1 MKHQRRTPAQL
12 LADKQKELDK
22 LNQRIA
28 ANTAKTDPVYAPIN
42 DGLNTLRKAEMGARK
57 TLGNNKQGASA
68 RIQKHLLWVAR
79 IEAELTD
86 AKTQLQGV
94 KTLRKAL
101 KTLLAS
107 FVNQKKK
114 PTKAQVAAKVTALI
128 NPKPVQA
135 ESENADHA

>member
-12 LADKQKELDK
+12 IADKQKELDK
-22 LNQRIA
+22 LNARIA
-28 ANTAKTDPVYAPIN
+28 WHRATTDPVYAPIN
-42 DGLNTLRKAEMGARK
+42 DALYALKKDEAYSRK
-57 TLGNNKQGASA
+57 TLGKSKQGASA

-79 IEAELTD
+79 IEAELTN

-114 PTKAQVAAKVTALI
+114 PTKAQVAAKVKALI
-128 NPKPVQA
+128 NPKPEQA
-135 ESENADHA
+135 ESETQNA

>member
-1 MKHQRRTPAQL
+1 MKHNRRTPTQL
-12 LADKQKELDK
+12 IKDKQAELDK
-22 LNQRIA
+22 LNLRIA
-28 ANTAKTDPVYAPIN
+28 ADTAKTDPVYAPIN
-42 DGLNTLRKAEMGARK
+42 VALDDLKKDEANARK

-68 RIQKHLLWVAR
+68 RIQKHLLWVAK
-79 IEAELTD
+79 IEAELTN

-107 FVNQKKK
+107 FVKQKKK
-114 PTKAQVAAKVTALI
+114 PTMAQVAAKVKALI

-135 ESENADHA
+135 ESESENA

>member
-12 LADKQKELDK
+12 IQDKQAELDK

-28 ANTAKTDPVYAPIN
+28 ADKARKDPVYAPIN
-42 DGLNTLRKAEMGARK
+42 EALETLKKGEANARK
-57 TLGNNKQGASA
+57 VMGNNKQGAAA
-68 RIQKHLLWVAR
+68 RIKKHIIWIDK
-79 IEAELTD
+79 IEAELSE
-86 AKTQLQGV
+86 AKTHLAGV

-114 PTKAQVAAKVTALI
+114 PTKAQVAAKVKALI
-128 NPKPVQA
+128 NPKPEQA
-135 ESENADHA
+135 ESETQNA

>member
-12 LADKQKELDK
+12 IEDKQAELNK
-22 LNQRIA
+22 LSARIA
-28 ANTAKTDPVYAPIN
+28 ADKARTDPVYAPIN
-42 DGLNTLRKAEMGARK
+42 AALDNLKKGEANARK
-57 TLGNNKQGASA
+57 VMGKNKQGASA
-68 RIQKHLLWVAR
+68 RIQKHLLWVAK
-79 IEAELTD
+79 IEAELTN

-114 PTKAQVAAKVTALI
+114 PTKVQVAARVKALI
-128 NPKPVQA
+128 NPKPEQA
-135 ESENADHA
+135 ESETQNA

>member
-12 LADKQKELDK
+12 IKDKQAELDK
-22 LNQRIA
+22 LNLRIA
-28 ANTAKTDPVYAPIN
+28 ADTAKTDPVYAPIN
-42 DGLNTLRKAEMGARK
+42 VALDDLKKDEANARK

-79 IEAELTD
+79 IEAELTN

-107 FVNQKKK
+107 FVKQKKK
-114 PTKAQVAAKVTALI
+114 PTMAQVAAKVKALI

-135 ESENADHA
+135 ESESENA

>member
-22 LNQRIA
+22 RNQRIA
-28 ANTAKTDPVYAPIN
+28 ADTAKTDPVYAPIN
-42 DGLNTLRKAEMGARK
+42 DGLDTLRKAEMGARK

-114 PTKAQVAAKVTALI
+114 PTKAQVAAKVKALI
-128 NPKPVQA
+128 NPKPEQA
-135 ESENADHA
+135 ESETQNA

>member
-12 LADKQKELDK
+12 IQDKQAELDK
-22 LNQRIA
+22 LNARIA
-28 ANTAKTDPVYAPIN
+28 ADTAKTDPVYAPIN
-42 DGLNTLRKAEMGARK
+42 AALDSLKKGEANARK
-57 TLGNNKQGASA
+57 VMGNNKQGASA

-79 IEAELTD
+79 IEAELTN

-107 FVNQKKK
+107 FVKQKKK
-114 PTKAQVAAKVTALI
+114 PTKVQVAAKVKALI
-128 NPKPVQA
+128 NPKPEQA
-135 ESENADHA
+135 ESESENA

>member
-12 LADKQKELDK
+12 IQDKQAELDK
-22 LNQRIA
+22 LNARIA
-28 ANTAKTDPVYAPIN
+28 WHRSAADPVYAPIN
-42 DGLNTLRKAEMGARK
+42 AALDALKKDEANSRK
-57 TLGNNKQGASA
+57 TLGKNKQGASA

-79 IEAELTD
+79 IEAELTN

-101 KTLLAS
+101 RTLLAS
-107 FVNQKKK
+107 FVKQKKK
-114 PTKAQVAAKVTALI
+114 PTMAQVAAKVKALI

-135 ESENADHA
+135 ESESENA

>member
-12 LADKQKELDK
+12 IEDKQAELNK
-22 LNQRIA
+22 LSARIA
-28 ANTAKTDPVYAPIN
+28 ADKARTDPVYAPIN
-42 DGLNTLRKAEMGARK
+42 AALDNLKKGEANARK
-57 TLGNNKQGASA
+57 VMGKNKQGASA

-79 IEAELTD
+79 IEAELTN

-107 FVNQKKK
+107 FVKQKKK
-114 PTKAQVAAKVTALI
+114 PTKAQVAAKVKALI
-128 NPKPVQA
+128 NPKPIQA
-135 ESENADHA
+135 ESESENA

>member
-12 LADKQKELDK
+12 IKDKQAELDK

-28 ANTAKTDPVYAPIN
+28 ADTARSDPVYAPIN
-42 DGLNTLRKAEMGARK
+42 EALDTLKKGEANARK
-57 TLGNNKQGASA
+57 TLGNNKQGAAA
-68 RIQKHLLWVAR
+68 RIKKHLIWIDK
-79 IEAELTD
+79 IEAELSE
-86 AKTQLQGV
+86 AKTHLAGV

-114 PTKAQVAAKVTALI
+114 PTKAQVSAKVKALI
-128 NPKPVQA
+128 NPKPEQA
-135 ESENADHA
+135 ESETQNA

>member
-12 LADKQKELDK
+12 IEDKQAELNK
-22 LNQRIA
+22 LSARIA
-28 ANTAKTDPVYAPIN
+28 ADKARTDPVYAPIN
-42 DGLNTLRKAEMGARK
+42 AALDNLKKGEANARK
-57 TLGNNKQGASA
+57 VMGKNKQGASA

-79 IEAELTD
+79 IEAELTN

-107 FVNQKKK
+107 FVKQDKK
-114 PTKAQVAAKVTALI
+114 PTKAQVAAKVKALI
-128 NPKPVQA
+128 NPKPEQA
-135 ESENADHA
+135 ESETQNA

>member
-12 LADKQKELDK
+12 IEDKQAELNK
-22 LNQRIA
+22 LSARIA
-28 ANTAKTDPVYAPIN
+28 ADKARTDPVYAPIN
-42 DGLNTLRKAEMGARK
+42 AALDNLKKGEANARK
-57 TLGNNKQGASA
+57 VMGKNKQGASA

-79 IEAELTD
+79 IEAELTN

-107 FVNQKKK
+107 FVKQKKK
-114 PTKAQVAAKVTALI
+114 PTMAQVAAKVKALI
-128 NPKPVQA
+128 NPKPEQA
-135 ESENADHA
+135 ESETQNA

>member
-12 LADKQKELDK
+12 IQDKQAELDK
-22 LNQRIA
+22 LNARIA
-28 ANTAKTDPVYAPIN
+28 ADTAKTDPVYAPIN
-42 DGLNTLRKAEMGARK
+42 AALDSLKKDEANARK
-57 TLGNNKQGASA
+57 VMGNNKQGASA

-79 IEAELTD
+79 IEAELTN

-107 FVNQKKK
+107 FVKQKKK
-114 PTKAQVAAKVTALI
+114 PTKAQVAAKVKALI
-128 NPKPVQA
+128 NPKPEQA
-135 ESENADHA
+135 ESESENA

>member
-12 LADKQKELDK
+12 IQDKQAELDK
-22 LNQRIA
+22 LNLRIA
-28 ANTAKTDPVYAPIN
+28 ADTARTDPVYGPIN
-42 DGLNTLRKAEMGARK
+42 DGLDALKKAETNARK

-79 IEAELTD
+79 IEAELTN

-101 KTLLAS
+101 KTLLAK
-107 FVNQKKK
+107 FVKQEKK
-114 PTKAQVAAKVTALI
+114 PTKAHVASQVKALL
-128 NPKPVQA
+128 NPKPTQA
-135 ESENADHA
+135 ESETQNA

>member
-12 LADKQKELDK
+12 IADKQKELDK
-22 LNQRIA
+22 LNLRVA
-28 ANTAKTDPVYAPIN
+28 ADTAKTDPVYAPIN
-42 DGLNTLRKAEMGARK
+42 AALDDLKKGEANARK
-57 TLGNNKQGASA
+57 IMGNNKQGASA

-114 PTKAQVAAKVTALI
+114 PTKAQVVAKVKALI
-128 NPKPVQA
+128 NPKPEQA
-135 ESENADHA
+135 ESETQNA

>member
-12 LADKQKELDK
+12 IQDKQAEIDK
-22 LNQRIA
+22 LNARVA
-28 ANTAKTDPVYAPIN
+28 TDTAKSDPVYAPIAS
-42 DGLNTLRKAEMGARK
+42 TLDALKKEEANARK
-57 TLGNNKQGASA
+57 VMGNNKQGASS

-79 IEAELTD
+79 IEAELTN

-107 FVNQKKK
+107 FVKQGKK
-114 PTKAQVAAKVTALI
+114 PTKAQVVTKVKALI

-135 ESENADHA
+135 ESESENA